1 MLSAADKKYLANL
14 LSCGLIGQTAID
26 LINEKENNMRNQ
38 PKRENI
44 LFLAPSIDYARS
56 VVKSLC
62 HFLYRNEIPYNA
74 SPEHTAQYVVT
85 DFASIDFMWGDPI
98 DWKPSNFSNIDVV
111 FGKKELVQLAR
122 EKFGCQCLIKTPN
135 MCLDNYLINIVRKNT
150 EFDNPDR
157 PTAYIPAIK
166 KVHFNPPM
174 TVVIWEDGTKT
185 IVKCQDGDDYSKET
199 GLALCISKKAF
210 GNKGNFNDI
219 FKKWIPEEEETE
231 TVVDVFKGTIACS
244 TVSEAVVD
252 IDDKLCKV
260 RDDIYEDLIGA
271 LNRAVKK
278 NSKKRKK
285 D

>member
-1 MLSAADKKYLANL
+1 MRPLHVASLLSKKQIEEILSA
-14 LSCGLIGQTAID
+14 GLENTVT
-26 LINEKENNMRNQ
+26 NKKENNMKNQ

-44 LFLAPSIDYARS
+44 LFLAPSIEYART
-56 VVKSLC
+56 VVKNLSY
-62 HFLYRNEIPYNA
+62 FLYRNEIPYNA
-74 SPEHTAQYVVT
+74 SPEPTSQYVVT

-174 TVVIWEDGTKT
+174 TVVIWEDGTKS

-219 FKKWIPEEEETE
+219 FKKWIPEEEELDIPVCDDLRKFGISSKDIADCYME
-231 TVVDVFKGTIACS
+231 ASRAFDQAVERLKKGL
-244 TVSEAVVD
+244 
-252 IDDKLCKV
+252 K
-260 RDDIYEDLIGA
+260 
-271 LNRAVKK
+271 
-278 NSKKRKK
+278 
-285 D
+285 